1 MESQRQQKFGKL
13 IQKELA
19 DIFQK
24 EGYGMFNGNM
34 ITITRVRMTPDL
46 LIARVFLSVF
56 GNDKKQETLE
66 LLKAKSSEIRFKLG
80 QLIRKDVRA
89 IPDLEIFLDDSLDY
103 ADKIDKL
110 FDDIKK
116 EEDQ

>member
-1 MESQRQQKFGKL
+1 MESQRQQKFGRL
-13 IQKELA
+13 IQQEIA

-34 ITITRVRMTPDL
+34 ITITRVRVTPDL

-56 GNDKKQETLE
+56 GNDKKAETVE
-66 LLKAKSSEIRFKLG
+66 MLKAKAGEIRFKLG
-80 QLIRKDVRA
+80 QRIRKDVKA
-89 IPDLEIFLDDSLDY
+89 IPEVDFFLDDSLDY
-103 ADKIDKL
+103 AEKIDKL

-116 EEDQ
+116 EED